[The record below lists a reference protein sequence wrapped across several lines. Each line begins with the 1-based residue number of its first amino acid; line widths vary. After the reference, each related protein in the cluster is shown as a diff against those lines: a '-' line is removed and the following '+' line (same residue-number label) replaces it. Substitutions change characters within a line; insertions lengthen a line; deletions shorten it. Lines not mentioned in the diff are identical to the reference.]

1 MGACTYPYSHVV
13 DAFVAE
19 SRACERAIW
28 FARELGFQHI
38 QIEGDSLAII
48 KKLQLDSS
56 NKSVLSPI
64 IVDIKQNMGL
74 FVYVTFHHVRRDA
87 NEAAHVLARE
97 GCCLLEE
104 WFWIEEAPELVERAT
119 VAD

>member
-1 MGACTYPYSHVV
+1 MGACTYPHSHVV

-19 SRACERAIW
+19 ARACERAIW

-48 KKLQLDSS
+48 KKLQLDTLDR
-56 NKSVLSPI
+56 SVLGPI
-64 IVDIKQNMGL
+64 VVDIKQNMGL
-74 FVYVTFHHVRRDA
+74 FVYVTFHHVRRDT

-97 GCCLLEE
+97 GRRLLKE
-104 WFWIEEAPELVERAT
+104 WFWIKEALELVERAAA
-119 VAD
+119 AD